1 MTDDLNPPVTS
12 TSVGLIGV
20 SDKDASGYDHKAD
33 PLDLDALA
41 EVARK
46 ATPGPWRA
54 TQTAWGDSVDVD
66 DGEDGTP
73 LFIETYGVTHVW
85 NGYNANFIATFDP
98 PTVLALLAALKEAQA
113 DNARLTQLAE
123 GRSKLGLLAVYMSDV
138 VGDADM
144 VAARDAYL
152 ADVWDAGASANAE
165 NIARRM
171 WEDGEPI
178 TNPYRSEAP

>member
-1 MTDDLNPPVTS
+1 MS
-12 TSVGLIGV
+12 
-20 SDKDASGYDHKAD
+20 D
-33 PLDLDALA
+33 PLDLDALEA
-41 EVARK
+41 KAKRALDAGPSSFGYARFLH
-46 ATPGPWRA
+46 AIGPA
-54 TQTAWGDSVDVD
+54 D
-66 DGEDGTP
+66 
-73 LFIETYGVTHVW
+73 
-85 NGYNANFIATFDP
+85 
-98 PTVLALLAALKEAQA
+98 VLALLAALKEAQA